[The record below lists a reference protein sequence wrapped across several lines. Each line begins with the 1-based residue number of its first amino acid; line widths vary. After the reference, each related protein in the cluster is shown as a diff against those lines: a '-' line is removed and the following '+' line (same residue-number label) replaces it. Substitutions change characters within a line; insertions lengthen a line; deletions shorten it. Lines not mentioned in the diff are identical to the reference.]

1 MFLAK
6 GYFTTAKNKLCS
18 ETGDFAVADIET
30 CHEAAEELRY
40 RFKNTEDLA
49 DWPKGCYQANN
60 VYFNQH
66 PTGSSNDEARQICKP
81 RGKETPKRRR

>member
-1 MFLAK
+1 MILAK
-6 GYFTTAKNKLCS
+6 GYFTTAKGKLCS
-18 ETGDFAVADIET
+18 ETGNFAVDDIET

-40 RFKNTEDLA
+40 HFKNTEDLP

-81 RGKETPKRRR
+81 RDKETPQRRR